1 ENRPAW
7 QKKAGLVNMNKQIKF
22 IGFRRPGVFGSFLPE
37 KGEPWLRPGGIGAYG
52 ITKPLHFC
60 HAGRFSASRA
70 DRLSSMRVR
79 GGETS
84 TGEGR
89 AFKVGRAAPHD
100 PVRDPRNREPRSL
113 AAP

>member
-1 ENRPAW
+1 M
-7 QKKAGLVNMNKQIKF
+7 VNMNKQIKF

-79 GGETS
+79 GGAR
-84 TGEGR
+84 R
-89 AFKVGRAAPHD
+89 AQAKAALSKSAAPLRTI
-100 PVRDPRNREPRSL
+100 PFEIQGTANL
-113 AAP
+113 AR